1 MALLARQKRAALVLV
16 TTLFFGNAR
25 TLLTMPTPPVDDTV
39 TIDDLTRDPYT
50 VYKRFRAES
59 PVIRVNSARRTLL
72 VKAADT
78 KYVKDNPVL
87 FSSDDPSTPMK
98 RAFQF
103 HTLMR
108 KDGAPPA
115 RAQRDGGGVLAVEH
129 QERVAADLMK
139 RWRKSISGGCR
150 AAKWW
155 TCMAQLSAPVSARC
169 LAHLIGLT
177 HASDEDLCRWS
188 QTLIDGAGNFGWR
201 DEPFERSD
209 AANVEINACIGQVI
223 EENRAEAQAERDF
236 SHAARR

>member
-59 PVIRVNSARRTLL
+59 PVIRVSSARRTLL

-108 KDGAPPA
+108 KDGAQH
-115 RAQRDGGGVLAVEH
+115 QRERNAMAAAFSPSNIKNVWLPLYAKGGGGVYRAV
-129 QERVAADLMK
+129 
-139 RWRKSISGGCR
+139 
-150 AAKWW
+150 
-155 TCMAQLSAPVSARC
+155 
-169 LAHLIGLT
+169 
-177 HASDEDLCRWS
+177 
-188 QTLIDGAGNFGWR
+188 
-201 DEPFERSD
+201 
-209 AANVEINACIGQVI
+209 
-223 EENRAEAQAERDF
+223 
-236 SHAARR
+236 AARRSGGPAWPVVGTGVGALPGAPDRADPCQR